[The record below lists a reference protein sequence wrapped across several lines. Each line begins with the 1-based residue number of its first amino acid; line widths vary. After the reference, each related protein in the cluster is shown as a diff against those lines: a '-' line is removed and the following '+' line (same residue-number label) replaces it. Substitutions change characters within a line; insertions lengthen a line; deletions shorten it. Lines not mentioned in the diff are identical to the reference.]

1 MMVLIYVLFVFFFLI
16 SYKFEV
22 KYQNKIITFMK
33 SLFQFNVGK
42 INREQRLKSET
53 KLESQADLL
62 L

>member
-1 MMVLIYVLFVFFFLI
+1 
-16 SYKFEV
+16 
-22 KYQNKIITFMK
+22 MK